1 MILRTLAFTAALLG
15 ASAAHAGTIFYDDF
29 NNDYAVD
36 NKTDFLQ
43 GWSIPI
49 GTVDVTAP
57 GWYPQVSNSGNF
69 VDLDGTSYVGGLF
82 MNSVYVAAGT
92 TYELRFDL
100 AGNQRQW
107 GADTV
112 VVAFGSTSQV
122 FEVQDYQ
129 PLTTLSLFYTPQ
141 LDGYATFSFHNL
153 GGDLRGALLDNV
165 SVSDAVSAV
174 PEPETYAML
183 LAGLATVGGM
193 ARRRR
198 QG

>member
-1 MILRTLAFTAALLG
+1 MLMRTLALAAALLG
-15 ASAAHAGTIFYDDF
+15 AQAAQAGTIFYDDF
-29 NNDYAVD
+29 NNDYAAG

-43 GWSIPI
+43 GWTVPI
-49 GTVDVTAP
+49 GTVDVESP

-82 MNSVYVAAGT
+82 MNSVYVTAGT

-100 AGNQRQW
+100 AGNQRSW
-107 GADTV
+107 GVDTV
-112 VVAFGSTSQV
+112 VVAFGSTSQI
-122 FEVQDYQ
+122 FNVQDDQ
-129 PLTTLSLFYTPQ
+129 ALTTLSLWYTPEI
-141 LDGYATFSFHNL
+141 DGVASFSFHHL

-165 SVSDAVSAV
+165 SVSDAVSPV
-174 PEPETYAML
+174 PEPSTYAML
-183 LAGLATVGGM
+183 LAGLAGVGAM

>member
-1 MILRTLAFTAALLG
+1 MFIRTLALAAALLG
-15 ASAAHAGTIFYDDF
+15 AQTAQADTIFYDDF
-29 NNDYAVD
+29 NSDYAVN

-43 GWSIPI
+43 GWTVPI
-49 GTVDVTAP
+49 GTVDVETP

-82 MNSVYVAAGT
+82 MNSVYVTAGT

-100 AGNQRQW
+100 AGNQRSW
-107 GADTV
+107 GVDTV
-112 VVAFGSTSQV
+112 VVAFGSTSQI
-122 FEVQDYQ
+122 FNVQDDQ
-129 PLTTLSLFYTPQ
+129 ALTTLSLWYTPQ
-141 LDGYATFSFHNL
+141 IDGVASFSFHNL

-165 SVSDAVSAV
+165 SVSAV
-174 PEPETYAML
+174 PEPSTYAML
-183 LAGLATVGGM
+183 LAGLAGVGAM